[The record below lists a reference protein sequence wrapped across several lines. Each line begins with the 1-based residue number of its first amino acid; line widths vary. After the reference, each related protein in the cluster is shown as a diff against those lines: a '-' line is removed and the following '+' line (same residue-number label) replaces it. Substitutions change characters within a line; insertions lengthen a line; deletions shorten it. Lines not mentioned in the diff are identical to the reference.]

1 MEIIIPENWS
11 EVTLEQYMRFYKSVK
26 PYEKTDDYQKKALE
40 NSIYYFCGVSA
51 DVYKVL
57 PEKVFTDISNDM
69 IELINKSKTQELVL
83 TFELMNQKYGFI
95 PSLDELQYGEYS
107 DLVTYT
113 KDTWEN
119 IALIMSILY
128 RPIVEEKQDKYTIQS
143 YSGTVDSRVELFNK
157 KLTMDVCF
165 GALSFFFNLQLDLL
179 TDILNSSIKNLE
191 KEKLDPKIMKLLAT
205 FKESGDF
212 TPQLQF

>member
-1 MEIIIPENWS
+1 MEITIPENWQ
-11 EVTLEQYMRFYKSVK
+11 EVKLEDYIRFYKSVK
-26 PYEKTDDYQKKALE
+26 PYESTDDYQRKVLE

-57 PEKVFTDISNDM
+57 PEKVFTDISNSM

-83 TFELMNQKYGFI
+83 TFELMDQKYGFI

-113 KDTWEN
+113 RDTWNN

-128 RPIVEEKQDKYTIQS
+128 RPIVEEKGDKYTIQS
-143 YSGTVDSRVELFNK
+143 YSGTEDNRVELFSK
-157 KLTMDVCF
+157 KLTMDIVF
-165 GALSFFFNLQLDLL
+165 GSLSFFFNLQLDLL
-179 TDILNSSIKNLE
+179 TDILNSSIKNLQ

-205 FKESGDF
+205 FKENGDF

>member
-1 MEIIIPENWS
+1 MEITIPENWQ
-11 EVTLEQYMRFYKSVK
+11 EITLEQYIRFYKSVK
-26 PYEKTDDYQKKALE
+26 PYQGTDDYQRKALE
-40 NSIYYFCGVSA
+40 NAIYYFCNVPA
-51 DVYKVL
+51 DVYKIL

-69 IELINKSKTQELVL
+69 IELINKSKTQQLVL
-83 TFELMNQKYGFI
+83 TFELMDQKYGFV
-95 PSLDELQYGEYS
+95 PSLDELSYGEYA

-128 RPIVEEKQDKYTIQS
+128 RPIVEEKGDKYTIQS

-157 KLTMDVCF
+157 KLTMDVVF

-191 KEKLDPKIMKLLAT
+191 KENLDPKLSKLLAT
-205 FKESGDF
+205 FKENGDF
-212 TPQLQF
+212 IPRSVS